1 MNLEAEFMKPEGGP
15 AFERLMQK
23 ICGVLYKTTFYLYGR
38 NGQEQY
44 GIDLYTNG
52 YRICVQCKN
61 YSNNK
66 TNYEK
71 LLKEMEKNFNNA
83 VEHFKG
89 KMEEYILATTLE
101 QDTKVQELA
110 DELEQRTNIKYTTL
124 FWDEIYS
131 RLKEHQDFINKK
143 DINLP
148 SEYDLSCPDPEA
160 PLWWMGTSQ
169 IQTQP
174 MISESTGSEIIKR
187 RSIPSL
193 RKHKAELH
201 PEQNQESKWAD
212 PREAMQEYEST
223 VQWLDDLRTVHLGQL
238 FMCSQGRGIFF
249 LISHWDHGLADSL
262 NRYAAKTLK
271 ETPSLEDKLFDW
283 FEITPENYRQLCDQH
298 SGTVIRIDE
307 NWDDI
312 QMLKNCV
319 SHWKNELGQKGQLIF
334 HVHGKISSYRQW
346 TVLERKA
353 KYCIQSLMSAFGPL
367 PISLLTADYPF
378 NYLFE
383 ELAPSGV
390 PLEFPQEERSADWIR
405 KNPDRLPDVL
415 CKIYD
420 EDTTL
425 EDPHRQLCL
434 WLPSLSGWPDVVK
447 ILFSSMEEPNDV
459 EELLDNLNLNSEMC
473 AVALYRLSKAD
484 SHWKNLL
491 YSCLNQCTETAR
503 RTFQYLLDPDSL
515 DPYYLSPR
523 YIDAVLY
530 ILLGDQYVDF
540 LSEDGKKM
548 QFLNGQL
555 SLSEAAK
562 HSSLDEMEYLKHLG
576 SILLPEDD
584 EYTDELIKNSRDT
597 IRPYR

>member
-15 AFERLMQK
+15 AFESLMLK
-23 ICGVLYKTTFYLYGR
+23 ICGVLYGTTFSLFGR

-44 GIDLYTNG
+44 GIDLYTSG
-52 YRICVQCKN
+52 FRICVQCKN
-61 YSNNK
+61 YSNSK
-66 TNYEK
+66 K
-71 LLKEMEKNFNNA
+71 LLKNMENDFNNA

-89 KMEEYILATTLE
+89 RMEEYILATTLE
-101 QDTKVQELA
+101 PDTEVQELA
-110 DELEQRTNIKYTTL
+110 EKLAQKENIKFHTL

-131 RLKEHQDFINKK
+131 CLNQHKDFANKT

-148 SEYDLSCPDPEA
+148 SEYDLSSPDPNA

-174 MISESTGSEIIKR
+174 LISESTGNGIRKR
-187 RSIPSL
+187 LSIPSL
-193 RKHKAELH
+193 HKRKAEL
-201 PEQNQESKWAD
+201 PQEPNQESEWAD

-223 VQWLDDLRTVHLGQL
+223 VQWLDDLHTVHLGQL

-249 LISHWDHGLADSL
+249 LISHWDHGLAESL
-262 NRYAAKTLK
+262 NRYFAETLEKTQ
-271 ETPSLEDKLFDW
+271 SFADVLFDW
-283 FEITPENYRQLCDQH
+283 VEITPDNYGHLCDQH

-319 SHWKNELGQKGQLIF
+319 SRWKNELGQKGQLIF
-334 HVHGKISSYRQW
+334 HVHGNLSSYAHW

-353 KYCIQSLMSAFGPL
+353 KYCIQSLRSAFGQL

-383 ELAPSGV
+383 ELPPSGV
-390 PLEFPQEERSADWIR
+390 SLEFPQEERSADWIR

-415 CKIYD
+415 YKIYD
-420 EDTTL
+420 EVASP
-425 EDPHRQLCL
+425 EEQYQQLCL
-434 WLPSLSGWPDVVK
+434 WLPSLSGWPDVLQM
-447 ILFSSMEEPNDV
+447 LFDSMDRPDDV
-459 EELLDNLNLNSEMC
+459 GKLLDDLDLNPEMC
-473 AVALYRLSKAD
+473 AVALYRLYMAD
-484 SHWKNLL
+484 HPRWENLL
-491 YSCLNQCTETAR
+491 YRCLDRCTVTAR
-503 RTFQYLLDPDSL
+503 QTFQYLLNPGSL
-515 DPYYLSPR
+515 DPDFLNLWC
-523 YIDAVLY
+523 IDAVLY
-530 ILLGDQYVDF
+530 TLLCDQYVDF

-562 HSSLDEMEYLKHLG
+562 HSGRNEMEYLKHLG

-584 EYTDELIKNSRDT
+584 EYTDELTKNSRDI